1 MGVSTPP
8 KMPGETVMGFLGRSP
23 VSFRCLPTGS
33 VQRCWPVVGAVRVD
47 LAHLAGDELDLGL
60 DALDRDRRSDRV
72 HLQVVIAQVVRNY
85 LAEPEQLPR
94 LAVEGDERVRVEIR
108 TGATRPVR
116 ELRGSIK
123 RRRIGD
129 G

>member
-8 KMPGETVMGFLGRSP
+8 KMPGETVMGFGQKAG
-23 VSFRCLPTGS
+23 V
-33 VQRCWPVVGAVRVD
+33 VQVLTDGERPEMLAVVGAVRVD

-72 HLQVVIAQVVRNY
+72 HLEVVIAQVVRNY
-85 LAEPEQLPR
+85 LAEPEQLSR
-94 LAVEGDERVRVEIR
+94 LAVEGDERVRVEIW

-116 ELRGSIK
+116 ELRRSIQ
-123 RRRIGD
+123 RRRIGN